1 MINNDCFAY
10 KEGECT
16 ALIKRKCSGCAFYKS
31 EADHEK
37 GRAAAFARLAC
48 LDYSDQIYIS
58 AQYYGST
65 MPWRSGVRV

>member
-37 GRAAAFARLAC
+37 GRAAAFARLAGMTHAE
-48 LDYSDQIYIS
+48 QYII
-58 AQYYGST
+58 AEQYYGGT
-65 MPWRSGVRV
+65 FPWRSGVRV